1 MAEAGPR
8 ETDLLAEADGF
19 ARRHFSLL
27 RRFAMRRDRARAG
40 QARQNSTILAHWS
53 GVRPSSS
60 RLCLFAHFDPQGRID
75 PTVTYYLQ
83 ALRAAGFDVVLVSSS
98 PTLAAADVEA
108 TRPLCRDIFQRT
120 NVAMDFGAW
129 HDAILR
135 LTEDVARCEELLL
148 ANDSVYGPLV
158 PLAPIVEAMRAG
170 DNDFWGMTDC
180 HVLGRHLQSYFMV
193 LRRPVLLS
201 ATFRRFWQEFV
212 FFRNKDNIIRDY
224 EVGLTARLA
233 ADGFRS
239 RAFCRA
245 EDLAR
250 TEREAGVDDEL
261 IDRRARGR
269 ALHSSI
275 PITYW
280 KALVLRHGYPF
291 VKRELIRD
299 NPYRLPSVA
308 ELPAIVSQVGGYQVE
323 LIRSHLQRLGQRSM
337 F

>member
-1 MAEAGPR
+1 MTGAGPR

-19 ARRHFSLL
+19 ARRNFSLL
-27 RRFAMRRDRARAG
+27 RRFAMRRDRARADRSR
-40 QARQNSTILAHWS
+40 QASTILAHWS
-53 GVRPSSS
+53 GARPSAS

-98 PTLAAADVEA
+98 PTLVAEDVEA
-108 TRPLCRDIFQRT
+108 TRPLCRDIFHRT

-129 HDAILR
+129 HDAVLR
-135 LTEDVARCEELLL
+135 LADDVARCEELLL

-158 PLAPIVEAMRAG
+158 PLAPIIATMRAG

-180 HVLGRHLQSYFMV
+180 HVLGQHLQSYFLL

-201 ATFRRFWQEFV
+201 STFKRFWQEFV

-233 ADGFRS
+233 ADGFRPQ
-239 RAFCRA
+239 AFCRA
-245 EDLAR
+245 EDVAQGELQ
-250 TEREAGVDDEL
+250 AGQGDAL

-269 ALHSSI
+269 ALNSSI

-291 VKRELIRD
+291 VKRELVRD
-299 NPYRLPSVA
+299 NPFRLPSVA
-308 ELPAIVSQVGGYQVE
+308 DVPAVLRQAGGYQVD
-323 LIRSHLQRLGQRSM
+323 LIRSHLKRLGQRSM
-337 F
+337 L